1 MNRAKTSNETIKFS
15 CGHTAKV
22 CIQYTSRESLER
34 KIEWREAQGLC
45 PDCLKQQQQADRQQ
59 ESREAAAAA
68 AEQGLPAIQGTPG
81 QVPWAETIRSKLLDA
96 ISSEIENMRGAWLES
111 EVVPLL
117 KKSHAKVSQETS
129 ANWFIN
135 KGRFVSR
142 DSIISLAMIATPDA
156 EEVIDAAEDQMLIQ
170 RITPEHIQEI
180 SDLRRQITEKQAT
193 LETAEASARAAQ
205 ADSEAEGSEYH
216 KLKQE
221 GDSWTDDQI
230 NGRWTKEMYEN
241 AHRRDAIEAS
251 WGWAKVDD
259 IRAEMRDLR
268 FREISL
274 IKALCQGRSAVVDYI
289 EKEVTRVQT
298 AL

>member
-1 MNRAKTSNETIKFS
+1 MNRTKTSNETIKFS

-34 KIEWREAQGLC
+34 KIEWRETQGVC

-68 AEQGLPAIQGTPG
+68 AEQGLPAIKGTPG

-117 KKSHAKVSQETS
+117 KKSHAKVATETS

-135 KGRFVSR
+135 NGRFISR
-142 DSIISLAMIATPDA
+142 DSIISLAMIATPNA
-156 EEVIDAAEDQMLIQ
+156 EEVIDAAEDQILIQ
-170 RITPEHIQEI
+170 RITPEHIQEV

-193 LETAEASARAAQ
+193 LERSQAAARAAQ
-205 ADSEAEGSEYH
+205 SDSEAEGSEYH

-230 NGRWTKEMYEN
+230 NGRWTQEMYAN
-241 AHRRDAIEAS
+241 AHRRDEIESS

-259 IRAEMRDLR
+259 IREELGDLR

-274 IKALCQGRSAVVDYI
+274 IKALCQGRSAVADYI
-289 EKEVTRVQT
+289 EKEVTRVRT